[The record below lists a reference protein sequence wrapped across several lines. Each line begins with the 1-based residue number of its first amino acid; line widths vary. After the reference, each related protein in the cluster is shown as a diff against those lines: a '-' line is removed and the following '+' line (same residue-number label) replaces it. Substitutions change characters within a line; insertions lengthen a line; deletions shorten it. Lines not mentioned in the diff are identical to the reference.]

1 MRNLRVLGALTLS
14 RPVVS
19 IVGLIFAL
27 GWPLVFLLLP
37 AQQHQNLTNLSQDRG
52 VLVAEWGCAIVLAL
66 VVIFWERLALFVS
79 TGFVRPQRTDAII
92 IAVLIVLTIAYTG
105 VVWSQ
110 RATLADPQMLGLA
123 AIPFGLRLAL
133 VFTAGICEEFFFR
146 GYAIERLTALTGR
159 PWLAGLG
166 ATLFFTLAHVARYG
180 FSQSLLVVA
189 VIAAALSFL
198 YVWRRNIWPCIVLH
212 WVIDG
217 TTLLIAAS
225 VVTHAH

>member
-1 MRNLRVLGALTLS
+1 MAIGLR
-14 RPVVS
+14 RPIAS

-37 AQQHQNLTNLSQDRG
+37 AQQHQDLTNLDQDRG
-52 VLVAEWGCAIVLAL
+52 VLWAEWGCAIVLAL
-66 VVIFWERLALFVS
+66 IVIFWERLALFAS
-79 TGFVRPQRTDAII
+79 TGFVRLRRADTII
-92 IAVLIVLTIAYTG
+92 VAALIVLTIAYSA

-110 RATLADPQMLGLA
+110 RATLSNPQMLGFA

-146 GYAIERLTALTGR
+146 GYAIERLTALTGK

-166 ATLFFTLAHVARYG
+166 ATLFFTLGHVARYG
-180 FSQSLLVVA
+180 FSQGLLVVA
-189 VIAAALSFL
+189 IIAAALSFL

-212 WVIDG
+212 WIIDG
-217 TTLLIAAS
+217 TALLIAAS
-225 VVTHAH
+225 FVARTH